1 MEDEM
6 DIAELKKAI
15 RKELPVLI
23 REDPSLREYILN
35 LTGMLYADKQNTED
49 RFWEVLSEMKRDRE
63 EQSRKWA
70 EARAESERK
79 WEQQNRKW
87 EEQNRKWEEQNR
99 KWAEAK
105 AESERKWEEAKAESE
120 RKWEEQN
127 RKWNENQK
135 GINKMLAD
143 MKQQQVKHDS
153 SIGALGAR
161 WGLCSEQSFRNAL
174 KAILEE
180 SFGVKV
186 LNVTEYDD
194 AGEVFGRPDQVELD
208 VIIFNQTL
216 ILCEIKSNISRA
228 DVHVFDRKTAF
239 YEKHHNRKA
248 TRRMVISPMVD
259 PSAMELAKKLG
270 IEVYSHS
277 YDVPAR

>member
-1 MEDEM
+1 M
-6 DIAELKKAI
+6 DIPESERRRAE
-15 RKELPVLI
+15 
-23 REDPSLREYILN
+23 S
-35 LTGMLYADKQNTED
+35 
-49 RFWEVLSEMKRDRE
+49 
-63 EQSRKWA
+63 
-70 EARAESERK
+70 RAESERK
-79 WEQQNRKW
+79 WEQHNRKW
-87 EEQNRKWEEQNR
+87 EE
-99 KWAEAK
+99 
-105 AESERKWEEAKAESE
+105 
-120 RKWEEQN
+120 
-127 RKWNENQK
+127 NQK
-135 GINKMLAD
+135 VIYQMLAD
-143 MKQQQVKHDS
+143 IKKHLDKHDS
-153 SIGALGAR
+153 SISCQ
-161 WGLCSEQSFRNAL
+161 WGPHKEQSFRNAL

-216 ILCEIKSNISRA
+216 ILCEIKSSISKA
-228 DVHVFDRKTAF
+228 DVHFFDRKATF